1 MEVCKVW
8 MQWGGLFPVS
18 MSISTSSV
26 LPMSPLPLEII
37 LSNRLHRSLNLPLVS
52 FLIGASFRSIFLCVS
67 TSAGDLMKFV
77 AVVKTL
83 WRSVSISMG
92 ANWANDHLVR
102 SGTQFLGAV
111 SRLSIS
117 NISPSLLSFSAKA
130 TMCFFGR
137 YRFSV
142 LLRLMIT

>member
-1 MEVCKVW
+1 
-8 MQWGGLFPVS
+8 

-26 LPMSPLPLEII
+26 LPMSPLPLEIM
-37 LSNRLHRSLNLPLVS
+37 LSNRLHRLLNLPLVS
-52 FLIGASFRSIFLCVS
+52 SLIGAPFRSTFLCVS
-67 TSAGDLMKFV
+67 TSVGDLMKFI
-77 AVVKTL
+77 VVVRTL
-83 WRSVSISMG
+83 CRSVSVLMG
-92 ANWANDHLVR
+92 ANWANNCLVH

-117 NISPSLLSFSAKA
+117 NTSPSLSSFSAKA
-130 TMCFFGR
+130 KTCFFGR

>member
-1 MEVCKVW
+1 
-8 MQWGGLFPVS
+8 MQWEGLFPVS
-18 MSISTSSV
+18 MSISMSSV
-26 LPMSPLPLEII
+26 LPMSPLPLEIM
-37 LSNRLHRSLNLPLVS
+37 LSNQLHRSLNLPLVS
-52 FLIGASFRSIFLCVS
+52 SLIGASFRSTFLCVS
-67 TSAGDLMKFV
+67 TSAGDLKFV

-83 WRSVSISMG
+83 CRSASVSMG
-92 ANWANDHLVR
+92 ANWVNDRLVH

-117 NISPSLLSFSAKA
+117 NTSPSLSSFSAKA
-130 TMCFFGR
+130 TTCFFGR

>member
-1 MEVCKVW
+1 

-26 LPMSPLPLEII
+26 LPMSPLPLEIM

-52 FLIGASFRSIFLCVS
+52 SLIGASFRSTFLCVL

-77 AVVKTL
+77 AIVKTL
-83 WRSVSISMG
+83 CRLVSASMG
-92 ANWANDHLVR
+92 ANWANNHLVC

-111 SRLSIS
+111 SRLVILMT
-117 NISPSLLSFSAKA
+117 SPLVSSLSANA

>member
-1 MEVCKVW
+1 
-8 MQWGGLFPVS
+8 MQWGGGLFPVS

-26 LPMSPLPLEII
+26 LPMSPLPLEIM

-52 FLIGASFRSIFLCVS
+52 SLIGASFRSTFLCVS

-83 WRSVSISMG
+83 CRSVSASMG
-92 ANWANDHLVR
+92 ANWANDHLVH

-111 SRLSIS
+111 SRLSIL
-117 NISPSLLSFSAKA
+117 NTSPSVSSLSANA

>member
-1 MEVCKVW
+1 M
-8 MQWGGLFPVS
+8 GGLFPVS

-26 LPMSPLPLEII
+26 LPMSPLPLEIM

-52 FLIGASFRSIFLCVS
+52 SLIGVSFRSTFLCVS

-83 WRSVSISMG
+83 CRSVSVSMG
-92 ANWANDHLVR
+92 ANWVNNRLVH
-102 SGTQFLGAV
+102 SETQFLGAA

-117 NISPSLLSFSAKA
+117 NTSPLLSSFSAKA
-130 TMCFFGR
+130 MTCFFSR

>member
-1 MEVCKVW
+1 M
-8 MQWGGLFPVS
+8 GGLFPVS

-26 LPMSPLPLEII
+26 LPMSPLPLEIM

-52 FLIGASFRSIFLCVS
+52 SLIGASFRSTFHCVS

-77 AVVKTL
+77 AIVNTL
-83 WRSVSISMG
+83 CRSVSVSMG
-92 ANWANDHLVR
+92 ANWANDRLVH
-102 SGTQFLGAV
+102 SGTQFLGTV

-117 NISPSLLSFSAKA
+117 NTSLSLSSFSAKA
-130 TMCFFGR
+130 MMCFFGR

>member
-26 LPMSPLPLEII
+26 LPMSPLPLEIM
-37 LSNRLHRSLNLPLVS
+37 LSNQLHRSLNLPLVS
-52 FLIGASFRSIFLCVS
+52 SLIGASFRSTFLCVS

-77 AVVKTL
+77 AVVKIL
-83 WRSVSISMG
+83 WRSVSVSLG
-92 ANWANDHLVR
+92 ANLANDRLVH
-102 SGTQFLGAV
+102 SGTKFLGAV

-117 NISPSLLSFSAKA
+117 NTSPSLSSFSAKGYDV
-130 TMCFFGR
+130 F
-137 YRFSV
+137 
-142 LLRLMIT
+142 LW

>member
-1 MEVCKVW
+1 

-26 LPMSPLPLEII
+26 LPMSPLPLEIM
-37 LSNRLHRSLNLPLVS
+37 LSNLLHRSWNLPLVS
-52 FLIGASFRSIFLCVS
+52 SLIGATFRSTFLCVS

-83 WRSVSISMG
+83 CRLVSVLMG
-92 ANWANDHLVR
+92 ANWANDRLVR
-102 SGTQFLGAV
+102 SGNQFLGAA

-117 NISPSLLSFSAKA
+117 NTSPSLHRLSLQ
-130 TMCFFGR
+130 R
-137 YRFSV
+137 
-142 LLRLMIT
+142 LRHVSLEDTDFLCC

>member
-1 MEVCKVW
+1 M
-8 MQWGGLFPVS
+8 GGLFPVS

-26 LPMSPLPLEII
+26 LPMSPLPLEIM
-37 LSNRLHRSLNLPLVS
+37 LSNRSHRSLNLPLVS
-52 FLIGASFRSIFLCVS
+52 SLIGASFRSSFLCVS
-67 TSAGDLMKFV
+67 TSPGDLMKFV

-83 WRSVSISMG
+83 CRLVSALMG

-117 NISPSLLSFSAKA
+117 NISPSVSSFSANA
-130 TMCFFGR
+130 TTCFFGR